1 MLHGCLTVIFSCTF
15 SLEESAVK
23 CLISAVFILTPK
35 KLSTTTGANNTVNQS
50 EFLAINCKLFNAREK
65 SRVQGFGFGFYWL
78 KNWRKIFKP
87 ITRRTVRDRVI
98 SFDGQLKAVLSEK
111 KLL

>member
-23 CLISAVFILTPK
+23 WLIRAVFKLTPK
-35 KLSTTTGANNTVNQS
+35 KLSTTRANNTV
-50 EFLAINCKLFNAREK
+50 
-65 SRVQGFGFGFYWL
+65 QGFRFGFYWL

-87 ITRRTVRDRVI
+87 ITRRTIRDREI

>member
-23 CLISAVFILTPK
+23 WLIRAVFILTPK

-50 EFLAINCKLFNAREK
+50 EFLAINCKFFNAREK
-65 SRVQGFGFGFYWL
+65 SRVQGFGFGFGFYWL

-87 ITRRTVRDRVI
+87 ITRLTIRDRVI
-98 SFDGQLKAVLSEK
+98 SFDGQLKAVLS
-111 KLL
+111 